1 MNFTYP
7 IQNKK
12 KIKELME
19 VYPLESKNRLLLEFG
34 LRTGLRIS
42 DILNFKVE
50 DVHKKEYVWVQE
62 KKTKKKK
69 MISLHPKLR
78 QSIRLYVK
86 TEKLKPDDYVFYSA
100 KNPTQPIQRMQA
112 HRIISHAGDMIG
124 IVPLSAHSLR
134 KTFGYWSYK
143 QGVDI
148 SLLQTIFQHSSQAVT
163 LRYIGITQENINRV
177 YETVDMGF

>member
-7 IQNKK
+7 IKSKK
-12 KIKELME
+12 KIKELMD

-42 DILNFKVE
+42 DILSLKVE
-50 DVHKKEYVWVQE
+50 SVYKKEFVWITE

-69 MISLHPKLR
+69 MLSLHPKLR
-78 QSIRLYVK
+78 QSIKRYVK
-86 TEKLKPDDYVFYSA
+86 LENLSDDDYLFYSE
-100 KNPTQPIQRMQA
+100 KNPNEPIQRMQA
-112 HRIISHAGDMIG
+112 HRIISNAGDMIG
-124 IVPLSAHSLR
+124 IAPLSAHSLR
-134 KTFGYWSYK
+134 KTFGYLSYK
-143 QGVDI
+143 QGIDI

-163 LRYIGITQENINRV
+163 LRYIGITQENINKV

>member
-7 IQNKK
+7 IKQKK
-12 KIKELME
+12 QLKNLME
-19 VYPLESKNRLLLEFG
+19 VYPSNSKNRLLLEFG

-42 DILNFKVE
+42 DILSFKVG
-50 DVHKKEYVWVQE
+50 DVHKREYVWVQE

-69 MISLHPKLR
+69 MIYLQPKLR
-78 QSIRLYVK
+78 QSIKLYAK
-86 TEKLKPDDYVFYSA
+86 TEKLSSNDYLFYSE
-100 KNPTQPIQRMQA
+100 KNPSKPIQRMQA
-112 HRIISHAGDMIG
+112 HRIISYAGDMIG
-124 IVPLSAHSLR
+124 ITPLSAHSLR

-143 QGVDI
+143 QGIDI

-163 LRYIGITQENINRV
+163 LRYIGITQESINKV

>member
-7 IQNKK
+7 IKQKK
-12 KIKELME
+12 QLKNLME
-19 VYPLESKNRLLLEFG
+19 VYPADSKNRLLLEFG

-42 DILNFKVE
+42 DVLSFQVWEVSKQ
-50 DVHKKEYVWVQE
+50 EYVWVQE
-62 KKTKKKK
+62 MKTKKKK
-69 MISLHPKLR
+69 MIYLHPKLR
-78 QSIRLYVK
+78 QSIKLYIK
-86 TEKLKPDDYVFYSA
+86 TEKLASSDYLFYSE
-100 KNPTQPIQRMQA
+100 KDPSKSIQRMQA

-124 IVPLSAHSLR
+124 ITPLSAHSLR

-163 LRYIGITQENINRV
+163 LRYIGITQESINKV
-177 YETVDMGF
+177 YATVDMGF

>member
-7 IQNKK
+7 IKQKKQIQN
-12 KIKELME
+12 LMD

-42 DILNFKVE
+42 DILNLKVS
-50 DVHKKEYVWVQE
+50 DVHKQEFVWIQE

-69 MISLHPKLR
+69 MLYLHPQLR
-78 QSIRLYVK
+78 QSIKKYVK
-86 TEKLKPDDYVFYSA
+86 NEKLKDDAYLFYSE
-100 KNPTQPIQRMQA
+100 KNHKQAIQRMQA
-112 HRIISHAGDMIG
+112 HRIIAHAGDMVG
-124 IVPLSAHSLR
+124 IKPLSAHSLR

-143 QGVDI
+143 QGIDI

-163 LRYIGITQENINRV
+163 LRYIGITQESINRV
-177 YETVDMGF
+177 YATVDMGF

>member
-7 IQNKK
+7 MQQKK
-12 KIKELME
+12 QIKKLMD
-19 VYPLESKNRLLLEFG
+19 VYPLASKKRLLLEFG

-42 DILNFKVE
+42 DILSFKVK
-50 DVHKKEYVWVQE
+50 DLHKQEFIWVQE

-69 MISLHPKLR
+69 ILFLHPKLR
-78 QSIRLYVK
+78 QSIKLYVK
-86 TEKLKPDDYVFYSA
+86 TEGLKSEDYIFYSK
-100 KNPTQPIQRMQA
+100 KNPKQPIQRMQA

-124 IVPLSAHSLR
+124 LRPLSAHSLR

-143 QGVDI
+143 QGIDI

-163 LRYIGITQENINRV
+163 LRYIGITQENINKV

>member
-7 IQNKK
+7 IKQKK
-12 KIKELME
+12 QIKKLMA
-19 VYPLESKNRLLLEFG
+19 VYPAESKKRLLLEFG

-42 DILNFKVE
+42 DILDLKVK
-50 DVHKKEYVWVQE
+50 DVHKQDFVWVQE

-69 MISLHPKLR
+69 MLYLHPKLR
-78 QSIRLYVK
+78 QSIKVYVK
-86 TEKLKPDDYVFYSA
+86 SENLKPSDYLFFSE
-100 KNPTQPIQRMQA
+100 KNPKQAIQRMQA
-112 HRIISHAGDMIG
+112 HRIISYAGDMIG
-124 IVPLSAHSLR
+124 VTPLSAHSLR

-163 LRYIGITQENINRV
+163 LRYIGITQESINKV
-177 YETVDMGF
+177 YATVDMGF